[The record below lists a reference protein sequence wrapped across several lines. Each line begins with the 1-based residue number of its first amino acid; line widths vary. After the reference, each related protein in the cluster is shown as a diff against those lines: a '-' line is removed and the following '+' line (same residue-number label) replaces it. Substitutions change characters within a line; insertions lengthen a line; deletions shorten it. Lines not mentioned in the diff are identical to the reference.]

1 MRLPQ
6 DDGVLLRAQDV
17 GAVGVGRLRPEIIAV
32 KNAISEDELYGLG
45 DLAVD
50 RLKRVTKGILQVGG
64 PFWVA
69 GKRRIFSVQ
78 RKNTRRASDV
88 CE

>member
-1 MRLPQ
+1 MAIAYKRIARLFPLIP
-6 DDGVLLRAQDV
+6 VLPP
-17 GAVGVGRLRPEIIAV
+17 LRPEIIAV